1 MKIEINNINY
11 DVELDHNLT
20 TNDILKNL
28 PLQLHL
34 SRYANHEYYSELPFK
49 PNFDKTRTSKI
60 KAGHLYYWDGW
71 NAFVI
76 NYEDYD
82 ITPYKVVHIGKILD
96 TNIID
101 ILKSANKEITIE
113 VTNRKDLENERR
125 KI

>member
-1 MKIEINNINY
+1 MNIKINNINY

-28 PLQLHL
+28 PLELHL

-101 ILKSANKEITIE
+101 ILKNSNEEITVE
-113 VTNRKDLENERR
+113 VTNNTL
-125 KI
+125 